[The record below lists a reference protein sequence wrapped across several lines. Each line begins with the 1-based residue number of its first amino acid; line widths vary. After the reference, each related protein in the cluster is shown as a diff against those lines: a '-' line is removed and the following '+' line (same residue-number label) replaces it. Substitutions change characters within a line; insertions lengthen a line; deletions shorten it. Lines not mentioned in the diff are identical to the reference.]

1 MWKSLTER
9 VSSKMAAMKQSI
21 IANREASS
29 KLENVSNSDQKST
42 SQSNRMNLLERNL
55 LELE

>member
-29 KLENVSNSDQKST
+29 KLENVSNLD
-42 SQSNRMNLLERNL
+42 
-55 LELE
+55 